1 VIDLLALAVLAVF
14 VLIGTRRGTLASF
27 FRLAG
32 PLLAYAAAF
41 WGAPHVG
48 PFIATRLQLPTPL
61 GVAFGGMLLFVL
73 TLLLFGVATPAI
85 RAALGR
91 QRTVEPRS
99 RLDRAG
105 GAALGAVQGAVI
117 VLLLGLLVS
126 FLEALRMAGGGTLVA
141 KGGPETDSSR
151 LVALTQS
158 LVEKGA
164 TAALGDSGPSSR
176 MTTEF
181 LAHPAETVERFQKVF
196 GNPHIEALQSDR
208 LFWSQVEHGALDRAL
223 NRPSFLG
230 VAYDDTLRTDLAG
243 LGIVSE
249 AAKTDSRLFRNSA
262 RDVLEEVGPRV
273 RHMKDDPAFQELAKD
288 PEVQAALASGDTLQL
303 LRHPQFRALVNRA
316 LDES

>member
-1 VIDLLALAVLAVF
+1 MIDLLALAVLAVF

-27 FRLAG
+27 CRLAG
-32 PLLAYAAAF
+32 PLLAYGAAF
-41 WGAPHVG
+41 SGAPHVG

-61 GVAFGGMLLFVL
+61 GVALAGMLLFVL
-73 TLLLFGVATPAI
+73 TLLLFGAATLAI

-91 QRTVEPRS
+91 RRMLGPRS

-105 GAALGAVQGAVI
+105 GALLGAVQGAVI
-117 VLLLGLLVS
+117 LLLLGLLVS
-126 FLEALRMAGGGTLVA
+126 FLEALRVAGGGTLLA
-141 KGGPETDSSR
+141 MGAELDSSK
-151 LVALTQS
+151 LVSVTQS

-164 TAALGDSGPSSR
+164 TAALGESGPSSR

-196 GNPHIEALQSDR
+196 RNPHIEALQTDR
-208 LFWSQVEHGALDRAL
+208 LFWSHVEHGALDQAL

-230 VAYDDTLRTDLAG
+230 IAYDDTLRTDLAG

-273 RHMKDDPAFQELAKD
+273 RQMKDDPAFQELAKD
-288 PEVQAALASGDTLQL
+288 PEIQAALASGDTLQL
-303 LRHPQFRALVNRA
+303 FRHPQFRALVNRA
-316 LDES
+316 LDDS

>member
-27 FRLAG
+27 CRLAG

-41 WGAPHVG
+41 SGAPHVG

-61 GVAFGGMLLFVL
+61 GVALAGMLLFVL
-73 TLLLFGVATPAI
+73 TLLLFGAATLAI

-91 QRTVEPRS
+91 RRMIGTRS

-105 GAALGAVQGAVI
+105 GALLGAVQGAVI

-126 FLEALRMAGGGTLVA
+126 FLEALRVAGGGNLLA
-141 KGGPETDSSR
+141 MGPELDSSK
-151 LVALTQS
+151 LVSVTQS

-181 LAHPAETVERFQKVF
+181 LAHPAETVERFEKVF
-196 GNPHIEALQSDR
+196 RNPRIEALQTDR
-208 LFWSQVEHGALDRAL
+208 LFWSHVEYGALDQAL

-230 VAYDDTLRTDLAG
+230 IAYDDTLRTDLAG

-273 RHMKDDPAFQELAKD
+273 RQMKDDPAFQELAKD
-288 PEVQAALASGDTLQL
+288 PEIQAALTSGDTLQL
-303 LRHPQFRALVNRA
+303 FRHPQFRALVNRA
-316 LDES
+316 LDDS